1 MQPSQQPSWGWAANG
16 FMCKVGRVGFWLT
29 NYGEFVF
36 CIKVDILVELLWG
49 WICFNYFV
57 RLILHG
63 ITSHALNHF
72 GWGWGGVKNVQFWKF
87 FFCNIHFEFVVF
99 WGLFWGIHSDI
110 TRYIHVYAYTY
121 TYTHIH
127 IYTSVLKCC
136 HLKKYMKYNNFC
148 FLTKCLFSVFT
159 IIVNY
164 IISHMN
170 KVENRGNATIN
181 LKF

>member
-1 MQPSQQPSWGWAANG
+1 MQPSQQPSRGWAANG

-49 WICFNYFV
+49 WICFNCFVHKFRV

-63 ITSHALNHF
+63 ISSHALNHF

-148 FLTKCLFSVFT
+148 FLTKKCLFFCVYNNSEL
-159 IIVNY
+159 Y
-164 IISHMN
+164 N
-170 KVENRGNATIN
+170 KPHE
-181 LKF
+181 